1 MGCIWTYILSLSHGF
16 QNTELFVQGA
26 QEENRTRG
34 PCGDRT
40 RALGFSN
47 TTTELTSQPTRDVTY
62 PLWHT

>member
-1 MGCIWTYILSLSHGF
+1 MGF